1 MLIEAI
7 NQPIRYRFR
16 DGREVVFRPG
26 KPVDVPEGDA
36 QRILGRAPGKI
47 RTAQPR
53 EDGHI
58 PHGGTE
64 PATGTKRP
72 CAYQADEVVI
82 ELAVRPDGSPL
93 SPVYWQRATG
103 EIVGPGQ
110 PEFFAKIGRGATDRD
125 FWIIATYNGEPT
137 WIRADVLRSKQQW
150 MNRKPVASVD
160 RLAPRA

>member
-26 KPVDVPEGDA
+26 EPVDVPEGDA

-58 PHGGTE
+58 PHGGGE
-64 PATGTKRP
+64 SPAETK
-72 CAYQADEVVI
+72 QACDSHADAVI
-82 ELAVRPDGSPL
+82 EPAVRPDGSPL

-103 EIVGPGQ
+103 EIAGPGQ

-125 FWIIATYNGEPT
+125 FWIIATHNGDPT
-137 WIRADVLRSKQQW
+137 WIRADMLRSKQQW
-150 MNRKPVASVD
+150 ATQKPVVSVD
-160 RLAPRA
+160 GFAPRA